1 MNFADI
7 IGHKEIVDN
16 LRKMVDER
24 KLPHAILFSEQPGC
38 GALVMVLALTQY
50 MFCKKRALPA
60 GAAGRDEGASLF
72 GDTEP
77 APAAEP
83 VSDSCDHCTSC
94 LKIRDLSHSD
104 FHLVFPVNT
113 TKLVENGKKVP
124 VDMYHELFRKL
135 VRKNPYFKETD
146 LYKEMGLENKLG
158 LIGVNE
164 ANWIIGRLSFSA
176 YEGGSK
182 VVLIMFP
189 ERMNAE
195 AANKLLKS
203 IEEPTPDTFF
213 FMITNAPGKII
224 RTIRSRCRL
233 IEVPPVGKE
242 ELADAIAKNLRM
254 EKDEALNWA
263 AIAQGSYGRAIELI
277 NESDEEKENFSDIIS
292 LFSLAR
298 ERNLAEMLNIGSE
311 LAARG
316 KESQKSF
323 CISTLKTLRECY
335 MFHLGIDRNYCSP
348 GRREEIEK
356 LGKSLKDESFPKLY
370 EMFNNAVECIERNV
384 NAKFIFTDLCN
395 SLYINMQ

>member
-7 IGHKEIVDN
+7 IGHEELVAN
-16 LRKMVDER
+16 LRKMVDDR
-24 KLPHAILFSEQPGC
+24 KLPHAMLFSEQPGC
-38 GALVMVLALTQY
+38 GALGIVLALTQY
-50 MFCKKRALPA
+50 LFCKKRVAPGGDTVVNDGL
-60 GAAGRDEGASLF
+60 SLF
-72 GDTEP
+72 GKAEP
-77 APAAEP
+77 AQAAEP
-83 VSDSCDHCTSC
+83 VSDSCNHCSSC

-104 FHLVFPVNT
+104 FHIVFPINT
-113 TKLVENGKKVP
+113 TKLVEGGKKVP
-124 VDMYHELFRKL
+124 VDMYHELFRNL
-135 VRKNPYFKETD
+135 VKKNPYFRETD

-213 FMITNAPGKII
+213 FMVTNAPGKII

-233 IEVPPVGKE
+233 VEVAPVGKE
-242 ELADAIAKNLRM
+242 KLAAALAKNLRL
-254 EKDEALNWA
+254 EREEAESWA
-263 AIAQGSYGRAIELI
+263 AVAQGSYGRAIELI
-277 NESDEEKENFSDIIS
+277 NESDEEKENFDDMIS
-292 LFSLAR
+292 LLSLAK
-298 ERNLAEMLNIGSE
+298 ERNLAEMLIVGAD

-316 KESQKSF
+316 KEAQKAF
-323 CISTLKTLRECY
+323 CISSLKVLRESY
-335 MFHLGIDRNYCSP
+335 MFHLGIDRHYCSP
-348 GRREEIEK
+348 DRRMEIEK
-356 LGKSLKDESFPKLY
+356 LGKNLRDEFFPKGY
-370 EMFNNAVECIERNV
+370 EIFNNAVECIERNV